1 MQRGETALH
10 QAPHCPSLPITIA
23 HSLAMQMSD
32 TALHLACRGKRLEV
46 AKWLVEQ
53 MSREAALALN
63 QVRDS

>member
-1 MQRGETALH
+1 MQRGV
-10 QAPHCPSLPITIA
+10 
-23 HSLAMQMSD
+23 

-63 QVRDS
+63 EVRNNWL